1 MIEQGIKDE
10 REKRDQKYGYALVD
24 SIKEKIGGYL
34 IEAPTLFKGRGDH
47 PKAGFMK
54 ARIMPEDI
62 VINIAKNAP
71 VPKCE
76 MKGHAWKDIVHNNEV
91 NYILFNNYLQV
102 TWLAYYKDDTLNT
115 SYKYIFLS
123 AASKFK
129 GINDRKKYEKA
140 RKLKEMIDVIRSDF
154 T

>member
-1 MIEQGIKDE
+1 
-10 REKRDQKYGYALVD
+10 LVD
-24 SIKEKIGGYL
+24 SVKEKIGGYL

-91 NYILFNNYLQV
+91 FI
-102 TWLAYYKDDTLNT
+102 YY
-115 SYKYIFLS
+115 
-123 AASKFK
+123 
-129 GINDRKKYEKA
+129 
-140 RKLKEMIDVIRSDF
+140 
-154 T
+154 